1 MPLKSQFS
9 NVNQWCHFGVLN
21 GILIKCKKS
30 AFSLE
35 AATSRLQLVTT
46 SLCYV
51 LFYSIVTWFS
61 LILIPEIMKL
71 AYMIIHSFIYELWTF
86 WKHLILI
93 LILIIELNWNRIKKR
108 FFFSFNIK
116 KNLKFQARL
125 LIRKVQ
131 RTLTLVYCSTKTFF
145 FSFLLN

>member
-108 FFFSFNIK
+108 FFFHLILRKIWNFKHDFWLGKYKELWLWFIVQ
-116 KNLKFQARL
+116 LKL
-125 LIRKVQ
+125 
-131 RTLTLVYCSTKTFF
+131 
-145 FSFLLN
+145 FSFLFC